1 LIPVLARDILHKVF
15 RGGVVRE
22 NFRVWQLLGLGWY
35 VALCLVVGILGGLW
49 LDRQLRLSPLFLL
62 LGLALGLIVAFVG
75 IFRMVQESIEEGND
89 QVGE

>member
-1 LIPVLARDILHKVF
+1 M
-15 RGGVVRE
+15 RE
-22 NFRVWQLLGLGWY
+22 NLRVWRLLGLGWY

>member
-1 LIPVLARDILHKVF
+1 MILVLARDILHKVF

>member
-1 LIPVLARDILHKVF
+1 
-15 RGGVVRE
+15 
-22 NFRVWQLLGLGWY
+22 
-35 VALCLVVGILGGLW
+35 VVGILGGLW

>member
-15 RGGVVRE
+15 GGGVVRE
-22 NFRVWQLLGLGWY
+22 NLRVWRLLGLGWY

>member
-1 LIPVLARDILHKVF
+1 M
-15 RGGVVRE
+15 RE
-22 NFRVWQLLGLGWY
+22 NFRVWKLLGLGWY